1 MQENNLMNKANNPYA
16 NALDGLQLNDPV
28 SAFFGFCREREK
40 IRIAKKSG
48 NIYPWTDDKI
58 FQKARFLNVFREDD
72 RVSKAI
78 ISFVK
83 DLEED
88 LPMLIHGLFFARWCN
103 KQETLD
109 KISSDML
116 LKPKELFKT
125 LNSFDNWCNLTAYPV
140 EKIYWQGSEYSR
152 LDAVVHLFPEIK
164 RLLAQIIIES
174 EGNVIKATNSINALF
189 KMQNDFPI
197 FMAVIDL
204 AWFKPDIIKPT
215 SHVPTGIGAVAYLDR
230 LQKHLGLKS
239 HEETC
244 EKMIELQREYWPEAK
259 RAFQPI
265 DIEYL
270 SCECRKYYSY
280 VNGTKLFEGKN
291 VFHPISL

>member
-1 MQENNLMNKANNPYA
+1 MQENNLMNSANNPYA
-16 NALDGLQLNDPV
+16 NALDRLQLNDPV
-28 SAFFGFCREREK
+28 SAFFDFCREREK
-40 IRIAKKSG
+40 IRIARESG
-48 NIYPWTDDKI
+48 NTYPWTDDII

-72 RVSKAI
+72 RGSKAI

-83 DLEED
+83 DLQED

-103 KQETLD
+103 RQETLD
-109 KISSDML
+109 ELCSDML
-116 LKPKELFKT
+116 LNPEELLKT
-125 LNSFDNWCNLTAYPV
+125 LSSFDNWSNLNAYPV
-140 EKIYWQGSEYSR
+140 EPIHWKGKEYSR
-152 LDAVVHLFPEIK
+152 LDAAVHLFSEIK
-164 RLLAQIIIES
+164 ESLAQIIIES
-174 EGNVIKATNSINALF
+174 EGSVIKATNSINALF

-204 AWFKPDIIKPT
+204 AWFRPDIIKPE
-215 SHVPTGIGAVAYLDR
+215 SRVPTGIGAVAYLDR
-230 LQKHLGLKS
+230 LQKYLGLKN

-244 EKMIELQREYWPEAK
+244 EKMIELQKEYWPEAK
-259 RAFQPI
+259 RTFQPI

-291 VFHPISL
+291 LFIPQ